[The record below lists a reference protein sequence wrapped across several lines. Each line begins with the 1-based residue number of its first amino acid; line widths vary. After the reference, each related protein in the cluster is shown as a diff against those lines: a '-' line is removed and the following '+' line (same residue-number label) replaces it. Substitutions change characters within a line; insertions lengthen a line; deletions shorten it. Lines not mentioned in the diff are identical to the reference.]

1 MLFVTKKSYFTY
13 NRVIDL
19 IAEKLLEWESSI
31 ISYVID
37 EKLNI
42 YVLPYDTDLYKN
54 IEPSVYI
61 TNKICFNDIMYLLN
75 DMMLNKYHINLK
87 EHVRYLDEDYEIQ
100 LADRES
106 HEYLDIEYKN
116 RLVGNI
122 EETIGFNV

>member
-106 HEYLDIEYKN
+106 HEYLDIEFKN